1 MEMSGGGARR
11 RAFAKAAV
19 LGVGVLFAGGG
30 SGGKALAV
38 GVGAGRVG
46 RGEGLVLGLPGAGG
60 GYSVGVA
67 EIYLVDR
74 RRRDPWERI
83 AVREVMVSVF
93 YPAGEVRGFPLA
105 RQFSSGVAGVFGQ
118 VMPLVR
124 PGLPRVGVDWAGTAT
139 HAYVGAPVLDGRWP
153 VLVYSPGG
161 GDPRSLGTCV
171 AEELA
176 SWGWVVV
183 CVDHPGDAV
192 AVEFPVARAG
202 RERVRTTVFR
212 GDPRADAGVFR
223 TMVGARVADVRF
235 VLDELGSFAAGRG
248 VDAAGRAV
256 PKGFGRAL
264 DLRRVGVYGHSA
276 GGTAAAQ
283 AMYEDRRIGAA
294 VNWEGFLDQAPGAS
308 GRPGELLPVARY
320 GVDRPLLLVGTDG
333 FPGREELRRSW
344 SAVRAHSGGRVRQ
357 RRFADAAHW
366 VFTDY
371 AAMVPQLQAAGLM
384 TDEARR
390 RLVGS
395 VAPDVSV
402 PGVRRSVRGFFER
415 WRLGWW

>member
-1 MEMSGGGARR
+1 AEDGIRDAQESRG
-11 RAFAKAAV
+11 
-19 LGVGVLFAGGG
+19 LGDVY
-30 SGGKALAV
+30 K
-38 GVGAGRVG
+38 RQ
-46 RGEGLVLGLPGAGG
+46 GG

-67 EIYLVDR
+67 ELYLVDR
-74 RRRDPWERI
+74 RRRDPWEGI
-83 AVREVMVSVF
+83 AVREVVVSVF
-93 YPAGEVRGFPLA
+93 YPAGEVRGLSLA
-105 RQFSSGVAGVFGQ
+105 RQFSPAVAGVFGE

-124 PGLPRVGVDWAGTAT
+124 PGLPRVGANWAGTAT
-139 HAYVGAPVLDGRWP
+139 HAYVGAPVLGGRWP

-161 GDPRSLGTCV
+161 GDPRGLGTCV

-192 AVEFPVARAG
+192 AVEFPGDRVG

-256 PKGFGRAL
+256 PRGFGRAL

-308 GRPGELLPVARY
+308 GRPGELLPVARC

-333 FPGREELRRSW
+333 FAGREELGRSW

-371 AAMVPQLQAAGLM
+371 AAMVPQLQTAGLM
-384 TDEARR
+384 SAEARKG
-390 RLVGS
+390 LVGS
-395 VAPDVSV
+395 VAPEVSV
-402 PGVRRSVRGFFER
+402 PEVRRSVRRFFEG

>member
-1 MEMSGGGARR
+1 M
-11 RAFAKAAV
+11 
-19 LGVGVLFAGGG
+19 G
-30 SGGKALAV
+30 SGE
-38 GVGAGRVG
+38 GV
-46 RGEGLVLGLPGAGG
+46 VLGLPGDGG

-67 EIYLVDR
+67 ELYLVDR

-93 YPAGEVRGFPLA
+93 YPAGEVRGLPLA
-105 RQFSSGVAGVFGQ
+105 RQFSPGVAGVFGE

-139 HAYVGAPVLDGRWP
+139 HAYVGAPVLGGRWP

-161 GDPRSLGTCV
+161 GDPRGLGTCV

-192 AVEFPVARAG
+192 AVEFPVERVG

-256 PKGFGRAL
+256 PRGFGRAL

-308 GRPGELLPVARY
+308 GRPGELLPVARC

-333 FPGREELRRSW
+333 FAGREELGRSW

-384 TDEARR
+384 SAEARR
-390 RLVGS
+390 GLVGS
-395 VAPDVSV
+395 VAPEVSV
-402 PGVRRSVRGFFER
+402 PGVRRSVRRFFEG